1 MKIKSFILAFAF
13 VGTSLS
19 VFAQKGEI
27 NTAKT
32 NYEKYV
38 QLKDAN
44 SAALGVNNL
53 KTAKTSID
61 KAVANEKTMAD
72 PAAWTY
78 KSLIYADLAL
88 LDTVPATS
96 QPLANEAIAA
106 VAKAKELDTKGE
118 NKANIEAVSS
128 LMAQYELNS
137 GVKAYQANKFADAY
151 DAFNKSLSYRPGD
164 TTITYYAGLSAINA
178 KNYKGGIKSYEALTK
193 TNFSSNPQIYLDLSR
208 LYALEGDTT
217 SAIRV
222 ASEGS
227 KRYATDAALATQEIE
242 LSLIS
247 GKQAEV
253 IGKITE
259 QAQKDPQNKLLPF
272 YLGIAY
278 NTANQPEKAI
288 EAYKKAIALDPDYA
302 DANLNL
308 GGLLLNKGIAL
319 YNGANKLPA
328 NKQKEYDEMMKKAQA
343 EFDNAFPY
351 LKKASDVNP
360 NSKMALENL
369 KTYYIIKKNQ
379 AKVDEIT
386 KKINALP

>member
-27 NTAKT
+27 NNAKT

-38 QLKDAN
+38 QLKEAN
-44 SAALGVNNL
+44 SAALGMNNL

-61 KAVANEKTMAD
+61 KAVTNEKTMND

-106 VAKAKELDTKGE
+106 VTKAKELDTKGE

-128 LMAQYELNS
+128 LMAQYELNT
-137 GVKAYQANKFADAY
+137 GVRAYQANKFADAY
-151 DAFNKSLSYRPGD
+151 EAFNKSLNYRPGD

-222 ASEGS
+222 AGEGA
-227 KRYATDAALATQEIE
+227 KRYPTDATLATQEIE

-253 IGKITE
+253 IGKISD

-278 NTANQPEKAI
+278 NAANQPDKAI

-328 NKQKEYDEMMKKAQA
+328 SKQKEYDDMMKKAQA
-343 EFDNAFPY
+343 EFDNAYPY

-379 AKVDEIT
+379 ADRKSVV
-386 KKINALP
+386 